1 MSGLID
7 MVIRTVVQSGGG
19 NLMKFDMG
27 ASVLTNLMSRSSES
41 STDLGTLINQ
51 LIQAAQPLEGK
62 FNGAGKA
69 AFDSFKTRSDEITA
83 ALNGSL
89 AALLGGQSGMDA
101 AFGEGDQEQGENART
116 QMASANFDAARFGG
130 R

>member
-1 MSGLID
+1 
-7 MVIRTVVQSGGG
+7 
-19 NLMKFDMG
+19 MKFDMG

-69 AFDSFKTRSDEITA
+69 AFDSFKMRSDEITA

-116 QMASANFDAARFGG
+116 QMASANFDAARFSG
-130 R
+130 RG